1 MEAIVIDGEGGE
13 RRRGEEDRGLCASVE
28 LKKCRG
34 RQNKKEPVRR
44 WWLNGR
50 F

>member
-1 MEAIVIDGEGGE
+1 MVLTGKRRREEK

-34 RQNKKEPVRR
+34 RQNKKKNR
-44 WWLNGR
+44 
-50 F
+50 